1 MTEERDIKTWN
12 TSSVLQ
18 KDNQDP
24 ISEEEELLPITK
36 IDKKEKKVI
45 EGRGR
50 GRMRKYL
57 NEKRKSE
64 MVPKPGL
71 PKNTPTK
78 GPKPRRKIL

>member
-1 MTEERDIKTWN
+1 MTEERYIKTGN
-12 TSSVLQ
+12 AFSVLQ
-18 KDNQDP
+18 KDDQEP
-24 ISEEEELLPITK
+24 ILEEQLPPNTK
-36 IDKKEKKVI
+36 IDKRGKKVI

>member
-1 MTEERDIKTWN
+1 MTEVRDIKTWN

-57 NEKRKSE
+57 NKNRKAE
-64 MVPKPGL
+64 MVPKLGL
-71 PKNTPTK
+71 LKKHSNEGTQTK
-78 GPKPRRKIL
+78 KRE